1 METTGCWL
9 LLALHFILI
18 CPQAEGYAYRNQRKF
33 SEEIDW
39 SYAGTLN
46 QNNWA
51 KKFPSCSNAKQSP
64 INIEENLSQV
74 KLQYQ
79 KLRFDGWESLTTDRT
94 TIKNDGKTVA
104 VDVDGEFYVSGGG
117 LRSKFKVGRIT
128 FHWGRCNASSE
139 GSEHSLDGVKYPL
152 EMQIYCYEAHRF
164 DSLDETIKAG
174 GRITALAVLFETS
187 VEENLNYAAIIDGIN
202 SVSRFGK
209 SAEILPFA
217 PQGLLPNSTEKYF
230 IYNGSLTTP
239 PCRETVEWIVFR
251 NTVAISDEQLEMFC
265 EVMTMQQAGYVM
277 LMDYLQ
283 NNYREQQQQ
292 FMGQVFSSYT
302 GTEEVLTPVC
312 SSEPEN
318 IQASPHNLSSL
329 LVTWE
334 RPRAVYDASIEKYSV
349 SYQLA
354 NVENSAPSVY
364 LTDGDQDVG
373 AILDDL
379 LANTSYVVQV
389 VAVCTNGLYGR
400 VSDLLT
406 VVMPIDDPEN
416 TLDPYSDEFNIESNY
431 EPDLS
436 WNEPVKTEDYDL
448 ALIPTKAPRTTTSG
462 SLLVPLPGIRST
474 TAESGHGK
482 TTTDPIPWVRSTQYG
497 QVQSH
502 SVETVR
508 HSTSSQPPETRGSA
522 DFSGNDPSFS
532 TTTTTTTKEVFIS
545 TSTTPLYSNAKTDGV
560 LEGISPRD
568 ASERTKGG
576 VSTISPTFTSAK
588 TKGGES
594 ISSYSTTTST
604 LRSRISDMSSTTSSS
619 FIQAETDH
627 NLAHPVNMDTTT
639 DGGVSTGPGGLPEI
653 HAESSTY
660 QPTSPSEAVPR
671 RPTSPSMP
679 HFSSTTT
686 SVRLSGV
693 LLQTTQ
699 PLSNGE
705 RSSVLPSS
713 SSSSSSSASSSPLC
727 DTADPDAAPSTCLHD
742 PPSSSWPMLSASASD
757 SQHAA
762 TAPLSSKDPAS
773 PSTPSLPAST
783 LPHLPHPSQPLSG
796 WETNPVSPGV
806 GFDDNDSDGD
816 LLSGSSSSSASSGDP
831 SVFSDTPPLKMV
843 PEPSSTTFTA
853 ELSESSWDP
862 SLSAVSL
869 SLSPTLQPSVLLSS
883 DFTFSGTTPGLSR
896 SFSVGF
902 EDSRY
907 ATGSIIESFLP
918 EVSGDG
924 LPLTSDMDSM
934 CGCSLE
940 PSASSSWLHASPHVS
955 LPSSAWDS
963 ASLELYSS
971 VGFPSA
977 SGVGIDDLLNSLSV
991 AGSDGLSLDQPLHS
1005 HRAVSPSLS
1014 SSHSHL
1020 LQVTYSD
1027 LPVSVAPTASG
1038 VRNPWFSTSDGNS
1051 ALQTSAL
1058 PPSPT
1063 VSPFTPTLEGQAL
1076 DTSSSASGSA
1086 LFPDSQEGIDQ
1097 EWDRVQT
1104 SASGESVFPYSTKVT
1119 NTIPPSKTSESG
1131 QTPDDLEE
1139 RSSAFYFESESG
1151 SAITS
1156 EVGGTVTP
1164 TLPAV
1169 TSASPWSLGG
1179 EEESGSGQGEGLY
1192 DNETSSDFSIS
1203 ERTERESEEEEPV
1216 ADASNSSHESRV
1228 GSIRERERKAVV
1240 PLAVISTLTVVGL
1253 IVLISIL
1260 IYWRTCFQTAHFYID
1275 DSSSP
1280 RVIAA
1285 PSTAAL
1291 TSDEETAFP
1300 VKEFVKHVAE
1310 LHDTH
1315 GFQREFEILKESYEE
1330 VQVCTVDMG
1339 MTTDSSNHP
1348 DNKTK
1353 NRYSNILAYDHSRV
1367 RLSPQADKDGKTRDY
1382 INANYV
1388 DGFKK
1393 SRLYIA
1399 AQGPLRSSTEDFW
1412 RMVWEQNV
1420 CVIVMITNLVEKGR
1434 RKCDQYWPAEG
1445 QEEYGSYLVTVK
1457 SSRVLAYYTQ
1467 RTFTIRNTN
1476 AKKGSQKGRSNERTV
1491 MQYHYTQWPDMGVP
1505 EFALPLL
1512 SFVRKSSR
1520 ARADDM
1526 GPVVV
1531 HCSAGVGRTGTYIVL
1546 DSMLKQIR
1554 NENAV
1559 NITGFL
1565 KHIRT
1570 QRNYLVQTE
1579 EQYVFIHDALVE
1591 AILSGETEVV
1601 AAHLHRYVDE
1611 LLIPGPAGRMCLDKQ
1626 FKLVCD
1632 YGVKQCDYSTAL
1644 HDCNRSKN
1652 RNCSMIPVERSRVR
1666 LSTTAGETSDYINA
1680 SYIAGYRHSNE
1691 FIITQNPLP
1700 GTIKDF
1706 WRMIWDH
1713 NAQVIVSLQG
1723 TLPAETEEE
1732 EPCVVWPRKGQP
1744 IIYEMFTVTHRS
1756 ENNICLA
1763 NEDMV
1768 VVQDYV
1774 LEATQ
1779 DDYSLE
1785 VKHYRAPRWPNPDS
1799 SISNTFELLNLVKE
1813 ESDAKDGPTVVHDD
1827 VGGVTAG
1834 TFCALSSLTHQLQ
1847 AEGSVNVFQV
1857 AKLTNLMR
1865 PGIFSDIEQYQFLY
1879 KAMLSL
1885 IGTQEDE
1892 KTLQSSDNN
1901 GTIVVGTASTAES
1914 LESLV

>member
-9 LLALHFILI
+9 LLAAHLILM
-18 CPQAEGYAYRNQRKF
+18 CQQVGGYAYRNQRKF
-33 SEEIDW
+33 SEDIDW

-64 INIEENLSQV
+64 INIEESLAQV

-79 KLRFDGWESLTTDRT
+79 NLRFDGWEGLTTHKT

-117 LRSKFKVGRIT
+117 LKSKFKVGRIT
-128 FHWGRCNASSE
+128 FHWGRCNASSD
-139 GSEHSLDGVKYPL
+139 GSEHSLDGVRYPL

-174 GRITALAVLFETS
+174 GRITALAVMFETS
-187 VEENLNYAAIIDGIN
+187 FEDNLNYDAIIDGIK
-202 SVSRFGK
+202 SVSRYGK
-209 SAEILPFA
+209 SAELLPFSLR
-217 PQGLLPNSTEKYF
+217 GLLPNSTDKYF

-239 PCRETVEWIVFR
+239 PCSETVEWIVFK
-251 NTVAISDEQLEMFC
+251 NTALISDEQLLMFC
-265 EVMTMQQAGYVM
+265 DVMTMQQAGYVM

-283 NNYREQQQQ
+283 NNFREQQQQ
-292 FMGQVFSSYT
+292 FMGQMFSSYT

-318 IQASPHNLSSL
+318 IQAVPHNLSSL

-349 SYQLA
+349 SYRLD
-354 NVENSAPSVY
+354 NTENRAASIY

-379 LANTSYVVQV
+379 LANSSYVVQV

-406 VVMPIDDPEN
+406 VAMPVDDPAN
-416 TLDPYSDEFNIESNY
+416 ALDPDSNEFDGEDNF

-436 WNEPVKTEDYDL
+436 WNEPVQTEDYDL
-448 ALIPTKAPRTTTSG
+448 AWFPTSSPKTTTSASPG
-462 SLLVPLPGIRST
+462 LLLPAIRST
-474 TAESGHGK
+474 TEESNWRK
-482 TTTDPIPWVRSTQYG
+482 TTTVPVPPVKSTQSGQVLSHSEETAHRST
-497 QVQSH
+497 
-502 SVETVR
+502 
-508 HSTSSQPPETRGSA
+508 STRPPEVLLTPETRDV
-522 DFSGNDPSFS
+522 DFSGNVPLYS
-532 TTTTTTTKEVFIS
+532 TTTTKEAFIP
-545 TSTTPLYSNAKTDGV
+545 TSTTPLYSNAKRDGV
-560 LEGISPRD
+560 L
-568 ASERTKGG
+568 GG
-576 VSTISPTFTSAK
+576 VSPKGGTTPPLTSAK
-588 TKGGES
+588 TKGGKS
-594 ISSYSTTTST
+594 ISSHSTTTTT
-604 LRSRISDMSSTTSSS
+604 LRSRMSDKSSTTSSS
-619 FIQAETDH
+619 FIQAEIDPGLGRPL
-627 NLAHPVNMDTTT
+627 NEDTTT
-639 DGGVSTGPGGLPEI
+639 EGGVSAGPGGLPEI
-653 HAESSTY
+653 QTSSP
-660 QPTSPSEAVPR
+660 QPSSSGGAVPH

-679 HFSSTTT
+679 HFSSTKT

-699 PLSNGE
+699 PVSNGE
-705 RSSVLPSS
+705 RPSVFPSTSS
-713 SSSSSSSASSSPLC
+713 SSSSSPLC
-727 DTADPDAAPSTCLHD
+727 DTADPSTCLHD
-742 PPSSSWPMLSASASD
+742 PPSSSWPLLSATAPD

-762 TAPLSSKDPAS
+762 TALLSSKDPAS
-773 PSTPSLPAST
+773 PSTLTLPAST
-783 LPHLPHPSQPLSG
+783 LPHLPHPSHPLSG
-796 WETNPVSPGV
+796 RETDPFFPGV
-806 GFDDNDSDGD
+806 GFDDNDNDGD
-816 LLSGSSSSSASSGDP
+816 LLSGFSSSSVSSGDP
-831 SVFSDTPPLKMV
+831 SVFSDTPPLQEA
-843 PEPSSTTFTA
+843 PDPSGTTITAEPSNFQ
-853 ELSESSWDP
+853 WDL
-862 SLSAVSL
+862 SLSTGSL

-883 DFTFSGTTPGLSR
+883 DFTLSGTTPGLSR
-896 SFSVGF
+896 SFSAGF
-902 EDSRY
+902 EDAKY
-907 ATGSIIESFLP
+907 ATGSSIETFLP
-918 EVSGDG
+918 DVSSDG
-924 LPLTSDMDSM
+924 FPLASDVDSM

-940 PSASSSWLHASPHVS
+940 PSASSSWLHASPHVP

-963 ASLELYSS
+963 SSLELYSS
-971 VGFPSA
+971 VDFPSA
-977 SGVGIDDLLNSLSV
+977 SGVGVDDILRSLSV
-991 AGSDGLSLDQPLHS
+991 AGSDGLSLDQPLLSHS
-1005 HRAVSPSLS
+1005 AISPSS
-1014 SSHSHL
+1014 SSSYL
-1020 LQVTYSD
+1020 LQVTPSD
-1027 LPVSVAPTASG
+1027 LPVSVAAMPSG
-1038 VRNPWFSTSDGNS
+1038 VRDPWVSASDENS

-1058 PPSPT
+1058 PSSPT
-1063 VSPFTPTLEGQAL
+1063 ASPITSTPEGQAL

-1086 LFPDSQEGIDQ
+1086 LFPDSQEGVDQ

-1104 SASGESVFPYSTKVT
+1104 SASGESAFPYS
-1119 NTIPPSKTSESG
+1119 SKATSTVPLSTTAESG
-1131 QTPDDLEE
+1131 QAPDDLDE

-1151 SAITS
+1151 SAVAS
-1156 EVGGTVTP
+1156 EVGGTAAP
-1164 TLPAV
+1164 TVPRV
-1169 TSASPWSLGG
+1169 TSATPWSLGG
-1179 EEESGSGQGEGLY
+1179 EEESGSGQGESLY
-1192 DNETSSDFSIS
+1192 DNETSSDFSIP
-1203 ERTERESEEEEPV
+1203 ERTERESEEEEEEPV
-1216 ADASNSSHESRV
+1216 ADASNSSHESRI
-1228 GSIRERERKAVV
+1228 GSIRDRERKAVV
-1240 PLAVISTLTVVGL
+1240 PLAVISTLTVLGL
-1253 IVLISIL
+1253 IVLIGIL

-1285 PSTAAL
+1285 PSTAA
-1291 TSDEETAFP
+1291 SDEQTAFP

-1315 GFQREFEILKESYEE
+1315 AFQREFEILKESYET
-1330 VQVCTVDMG
+1330 CTVDMG
-1339 MTTDSSNHP
+1339 MTTDNSNHP

-1353 NRYSNILAYDHSRV
+1353 NRYSNILAFDHSRV
-1367 RLSPQADKDGKTRDY
+1367 RLSPQADKEGKMRDY

-1393 SRLYIA
+1393 PQSYIA

-1412 RMVWEQNV
+1412 RMIWEQNA

-1445 QEEYGSYLVTVK
+1445 QEEYGSFLVTVK

-1467 RTFTIRNTN
+1467 RTFTVRNTH
-1476 AKKGSQKGRSNERTV
+1476 AKKGSQKGRSNDRTV
-1491 MQYHYTQWPDMGVP
+1491 TQYHYTQWPDMGVP

-1512 SFVRKSSR
+1512 SFVHKSSK
-1520 ARADDM
+1520 ARTDTM
-1526 GPVVV
+1526 GPMVV
-1531 HCSAGVGRTGTYIVL
+1531 HCSAGVGRTGTYVVL

-1554 NENAV
+1554 DEGKV
-1559 NITGFL
+1559 NIAGFL

-1579 EQYVFIHDALVE
+1579 EQYVFIHNALVE
-1591 AILSGETEVV
+1591 AILSGDTEVV
-1601 AAHLHRYVDE
+1601 ASHLHRYVDE
-1611 LLIPGPAGRMCLDKQ
+1611 LLIPGPAGRTPLDKQ
-1626 FKLVCD
+1626 FKLVCHS
-1632 YGVKQCDYSTAL
+1632 GVKQCDYSAAL
-1644 HDCNRSKN
+1644 QDCNRNKN
-1652 RNCSMIPVERSRVR
+1652 RNCSVIPVERSRVR
-1666 LSTTAGETSDYINA
+1666 LSTTGGETSDYINA
-1680 SYIAGYRHSNE
+1680 SYITGYRQSSE

-1723 TLPAETEEE
+1723 TLACETEEE
-1732 EPCVVWPRKGQP
+1732 EAELCAVWPRKGEP
-1744 IIYEMFTVTHRS
+1744 ISYEMFTITQRS
-1756 ENNICLA
+1756 ENHICLT
-1763 NEDMV
+1763 NEDML

-1779 DDYSLE
+1779 DDFVLE
-1785 VKHYRAPRWPNPDS
+1785 LKHYRAPRWPNPDS
-1799 SISNTFELLNLVKE
+1799 PISNTFELLNLVKE
-1813 ESDAKDGPTVVHDD
+1813 ESATKDGPTVVHDD

-1834 TFCALSSLTHQLQ
+1834 TFCTLLSLTCQLET
-1847 AEGSVNVFQV
+1847 EGSVDVFQV

>member
-1 METTGCWL
+1 METAGCRLPLAAL
-9 LLALHFILI
+9 LILL
-18 CPQAEGYAYRNQRKF
+18 CQQVGGYGYRNQRKF
-33 SEEIDW
+33 SEDIEW

-64 INIEENLSQV
+64 INIEENLAQV

-79 KLRFDGWESLTTDRT
+79 KLRFEGWDSLTTDRT
-94 TIKNDGKTVA
+94 IIKNDGKTVA
-104 VDVDGEFYVSGGG
+104 VNVDGEYYVSGGG

-139 GSEHSLDGVKYPL
+139 GSEHGLDGVKYPL

-164 DSLDETIKAG
+164 GSLDETIKAG

-187 VEENLNYAAIIDGIN
+187 IEDNVNFAPIIDGIN
-202 SVSRFGK
+202 SVSRHGK
-209 SAEILPFA
+209 SAEAIPFA
-217 PQGLLPNSTEKYF
+217 PRGLLPNSTDKYF

-239 PCRETVEWIVFR
+239 PCSETVEWIVFK

-318 IQASPHNLSSL
+318 IQALPYNLSSL

-349 SYQLA
+349 SYRKA
-354 NVENSAPSVY
+354 DAEDTAASIY

-379 LANTSYVVQV
+379 LANTSYMVQV

-400 VSDLLT
+400 VSDQLP
-406 VVMPIDDPEN
+406 VDMPIDDPEN
-416 TLDPYSDEFNIESNY
+416 TLDPDSDEFDDEDNY
-431 EPDLS
+431 DPDLS
-436 WNEPVKTEDYDL
+436 WNEPVQTEDYDL
-448 ALIPTKAPRTTTSG
+448 AWMPTNSPKTTTPASP
-462 SLLVPLPGIRST
+462 LLRLPGIKT
-474 TAESGHGK
+474 TTEESGL
-482 TTTDPIPWVRSTQYG
+482 TTTDPVPLVRSTQTG

-502 SVETVR
+502 SEETVHR
-508 HSTSSQPPETRGSA
+508 SSSTRPPEVTLQPKTRGDA
-522 DFSGNDPSFS
+522 DFSGNAPFYS
-532 TTTTTTTKEVFIS
+532 TTTTNEGFIS
-545 TSTTPLYSNAKTDGV
+545 TSSTPVYSNAKTDGAPG
-560 LEGISPRD
+560 GISPD
-568 ASERTKGG
+568 SEDNFDKTKGG
-576 VSTISPTFTSAK
+576 VSTTAPTSNNAE
-588 TKGGES
+588 TKGGKS
-594 ISSYSTTTST
+594 ISSYSPTTTT
-604 LRSRISDMSSTTSSS
+604 LRSGTSDMSSTTTSSS
-619 FIQAETDH
+619 FIQAEVDQGLGRPL
-627 NLAHPVNMDTTT
+627 NKDTT
-639 DGGVSTGPGGLPEI
+639 DGGVSAAPGGLPEI
-653 HAESSTY
+653 QTSTTQPSSLG
-660 QPTSPSEAVPR
+660 EAVER
-671 RPTSPSMP
+671 RPTTPSMP
-679 HFSSTTT
+679 RFSSTTT

-705 RSSVLPSS
+705 RPSVLPSTS
-713 SSSSSSSASSSPLC
+713 SSSSSSPLC
-727 DTADPDAAPSTCLHD
+727 DTADPSTCLHD
-742 PPSSSWPMLSASASD
+742 PPSSSWPVLSAYASD
-757 SQHAA
+757 SEHAA
-762 TAPLSSKDPAS
+762 STPLSSKDLAS
-773 PSTPSLPAST
+773 PSTPTLSAST
-783 LPHLPHPSQPLSG
+783 LPHLPHPSHPLSG
-796 WETNPVSPGV
+796 WETDPVFPSV
-806 GFDDNDSDGD
+806 GFDDSDGD
-816 LLSGSSSSSASSGDP
+816 LLSGSSSSSVSSGVP
-831 SVFSDTPPLKMV
+831 SVFTDTPPLQTV
-843 PEPSSTTFTA
+843 PDPSSTTVAA
-853 ELSESSWDP
+853 EPSESSWDP

-883 DFTFSGTTPGLSR
+883 DFTLSGTTPGLSR
-896 SFSVGF
+896 PFSVGF
-902 EDSRY
+902 EDARY
-907 ATGSIIESFLP
+907 ATGSTIESFLP

-924 LPLTSDMDSM
+924 FPLASDMDPM

-940 PSASSSWLHASPHVS
+940 PSASSSWLHASPHVP

-971 VGFPSA
+971 VGSLSA
-977 SGVGIDDLLNSLSV
+977 SGVGVDDLLRSLSV
-991 AGSDGLSLDQPLHS
+991 AGSDGLSSDQPLLS
-1005 HRAVSPSLS
+1005 YSAISPSS
-1014 SSHSHL
+1014 SSLHSYL
-1020 LQVTYSD
+1020 LQVTHSD
-1027 LPVSVAPTASG
+1027 LPVSVAATASA
-1038 VRNPWFSTSDGNS
+1038 VMDPWFSASDRTST
-1051 ALQTSAL
+1051 LQTSVL
-1058 PPSPT
+1058 PNSPT
-1063 VSPFTPTLEGQAL
+1063 ASPFTPTPEGHAL

-1086 LFPDSQEGIDQ
+1086 LFPDSQEGVDQ
-1097 EWDRVQT
+1097 EWDRVQN
-1104 SASGESVFPYSTKVT
+1104 SASGESAFPYSTKVT
-1119 NTIPPSKTSESG
+1119 NVVPPSTTSESG
-1131 QTPDDLEE
+1131 QSPDDLDE

-1151 SAITS
+1151 SAMTS
-1156 EVGGTVTP
+1156 EVGSTATP
-1164 TLPAV
+1164 TIPTV

-1179 EEESGSGQGEGLY
+1179 EEESGSGQGESLY

-1216 ADASNSSHESRV
+1216 AEASNSSHESRV
-1228 GSIRERERKAVV
+1228 GSIRDRERKAVV
-1240 PLAVISTLTVVGL
+1240 PLAVISTLTVLGL
-1253 IVLISIL
+1253 IVLIGIL
-1260 IYWRTCFQTAHFYID
+1260 VYWRTCFQTAHFYID
-1275 DSSSP
+1275 DNSSP
-1280 RVIAA
+1280 RVIP

-1291 TSDEETAFP
+1291 TSDEKTAFP

-1330 VQVCTVDMG
+1330 VQSCAVDMG

-1393 SRLYIA
+1393 PRAYIA

-1412 RMVWEQNV
+1412 RMIWEQNV

-1434 RKCDQYWPAEG
+1434 RKCDQYWPVEV
-1445 QEEYGSYLVTVK
+1445 QEEFGSFLVTMK
-1457 SSRVLAYYTQ
+1457 SSRVLAYYTH
-1467 RTFTIRNTN
+1467 RTFTVRNTH

-1491 MQYHYTQWPDMGVP
+1491 TQYHYTQWPDMGVP

-1512 SFVRKSSR
+1512 SFVRKSSK
-1520 ARADDM
+1520 ARTDDM
-1526 GPVVV
+1526 GPMVV
-1531 HCSAGVGRTGTYIVL
+1531 HCSAGVGRTGTYVVL
-1546 DSMLKQIR
+1546 DSMLKQMR
-1554 NENAV
+1554 DESTV

-1565 KHIRT
+1565 KHIRK

-1591 AILSGETEVV
+1591 AILSGETEVA

-1611 LLIPGPAGRMCLDKQ
+1611 LLIPGPAGRTRLDKQ
-1626 FKLVCD
+1626 FKLVCHS
-1632 YGVKQCDYSTAL
+1632 GAKECDSSAAL
-1644 HDCNRSKN
+1644 QDCNRTKN
-1652 RNCSMIPVERSRVR
+1652 RNCSLVPVERSRVR

-1680 SYIAGYRHSNE
+1680 SYIAGYRQSNE
-1691 FIITQNPLP
+1691 FIITQNPLS

-1713 NAQVIVSLQG
+1713 NAQVIVSLPG
-1723 TLPAETEEE
+1723 TPSGETEEE
-1732 EPCVVWPRKGQP
+1732 EAELCVTWPRKGQP
-1744 IIYEMFTVTHRS
+1744 ISYETFTVTQRG
-1756 ENNICLA
+1756 ENHICLT
-1763 NEDMV
+1763 NEDML
-1768 VVQDYV
+1768 VVQEYV

-1779 DDYSLE
+1779 DDYVLE

-1799 SISNTFELLNLVKE
+1799 PISNTFELLNLVKE
-1813 ESDAKDGPTVVHDD
+1813 ESAAKDGPTVVHDD
-1827 VGGVTAG
+1827 EGGVTAG
-1834 TFCALSSLTHQLQ
+1834 TFCALSSLTRQLE
-1847 AEGSVNVFQV
+1847 AEGSVDVFQV
-1857 AKLTNLMR
+1857 AKLMHLMR